1 LAALEDGGLAENT
14 VVVLMADH
22 GEYLGS
28 HHLLYKGI
36 WPWEP
41 LMRVPFIWRAPDGAA
56 LPEGSEQVVSLL
68 DFAPTVLDY
77 AGVDP
82 EVLNM
87 RKPPHSE
94 NGPKSEWPGLPGRSL
109 RSLIDTGDPLGER
122 PAICEYDEDWKS
134 ARMVRR
140 RTIVTGRWKLSIFP
154 KLGDGLLIDLQED
167 PDETRNL
174 WDNPSYAEVQADLTA
189 RLLEELTWSDRL
201 TGPRICGA

>member
-1 LAALEDGGLAENT
+1 
-14 VVVLMADH
+14 
-22 GEYLGS
+22 
-28 HHLLYKGI
+28 
-36 WPWEP
+36 
-41 LMRVPFIWRAPDGAA
+41 MRVPFIWRAPDGAA

-109 RSLIDTGDPLGER
+109 RSLIDTGDPLDER

-189 RLLEELTWSDRL
+189 RLLEELTWSDRF